1 MNRKTLAAL
10 MISAAACGI
19 FVTGAMAS
27 EEYDLTLYTIDST
40 DADFEGWLEKA
51 EAETGLNIN
60 IIAAPTDSDTRQ
72 QKVTT
77 ILSTGDSSVDVL
89 QVNDEMATAFKNTGW
104 LLGLNDSV
112 MTEDVLDKYATGYV
126 ADMLTAANGDIVGM
140 PTYRG
145 ALSLWVNQKVLDQVE
160 TTEITNLD
168 EFKTFCEQC
177 KEVGI
182 YGYGGSWEKTYVF
195 NEIAQFVNMFG
206 GDYYDWSNEGNKKA
220 LEFFK
225 EMVDNG
231 WTPIDQLADKYEQ
244 MNQKFI
250 DGEYGMVFM
259 WGAGGD
265 YKDAGALGDDYIHM
279 MDIPLFEKKSVFTD
293 SWSYVINSAS
303 ENQEAAITFL
313 NWAQSE
319 SGEEIAY
326 SAFDR
331 YPARS
336 DFGATIV
343 PEDNEVKAMYS
354 NYAENYEVHGRPML
368 PQTME
373 FISEMGTLFQQYVQ
387 GEIDIDKFCE
397 LAQEAVEANQ

>member
-1 MNRKTLAAL
+1 MNKKAL
-10 MISAAACGI
+10 TALLISAVACG
-19 FVTGAMAS
+19 VLSPAAMAS

-51 EAETGLNIN
+51 EAGTGLNIN
-60 IIAAPTDSDTRQ
+60 IVAAPTDSDTRQ
-72 QKVTT
+72 QKATT
-77 ILSTGDSSVDVL
+77 ILSTGDSTVDVL

-104 LLGLNDSV
+104 LARLNDTV
-112 MTEDVLDKYATGYV
+112 MTEDVIGNYATGYV
-126 ADMLTAANGDIVGM
+126 NDMLTAANGDIIGM

-145 ALSLWVNQKVLDQVE
+145 ALSLWVNQKILDQVGM
-160 TTEITNLD
+160 TEIANLED
-168 EFKTFCEQC
+168 FKTFCEKC
-177 KEVGI
+177 KEIGV

-225 EMVDNG
+225 EMVNNE

-259 WGAGGD
+259 WGAGAD
-265 YKDAGALGDDYIHM
+265 YKNAGVLSEDHVHM
-279 MDIPLFEKKSVFTD
+279 MDIPLFEKKTVFTD
-293 SWSYVINSAS
+293 SWSYVINAAS
-303 ENQEAAITFL
+303 ENQEAAVKFL

-319 SGEEIAY
+319 EGEEIAY
-326 SAFDR
+326 TAFDR

-336 DFGATIV
+336 DFASIV

-387 GEIDIDKFCE
+387 DEITIDEFCE
-397 LAQEAVEANQ
+397 QAQEAVEANQ